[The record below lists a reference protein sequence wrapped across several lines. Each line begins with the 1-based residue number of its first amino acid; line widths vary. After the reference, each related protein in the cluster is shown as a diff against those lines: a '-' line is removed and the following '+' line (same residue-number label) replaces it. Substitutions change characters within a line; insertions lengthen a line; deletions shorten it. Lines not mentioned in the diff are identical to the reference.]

1 MRCFLYVHNLMEIPS
16 RYEVDKL
23 VVFLGKVINNL
34 SDVSDMKDVD
44 YFHDAIT
51 VNIKTFAIFTWY
63 CVAIPDQISSSFFTQ
78 ITDTL
83 KSYKK
88 NY

>member
-1 MRCFLYVHNLMEIPS
+1 M
-16 RYEVDKL
+16 
-23 VVFLGKVINNL
+23 FLGKVINNL

-88 NY
+88 KILKFTNE